1 MGSSVLPLV
10 GIRVLDFSTL
20 LPGPLAGLLLAEA
33 GADVIKIERPGVG
46 DEMRT
51 YTPKLGDDSANFV
64 LLNRGK
70 RSIAI
75 DLKAPDALT
84 RLKPLIEKSDVL
96 IEQFRP
102 GVMERLGL
110 GYEALAKINPK
121 LIYCSITG
129 FGQNGPRRDM
139 AAHDLNYL
147 ALAGV
152 LCLTAGEDGAPG
164 MPHAPI
170 ADIAGGTYPALV
182 NILLALLRREQTGYG
197 AYLDISMTDNL
208 FLLAY
213 WGLANGFTTDDWPK
227 PGAALTTG
235 GSPRYQIYRTADGG
249 YLSAAP
255 IEQRFWEVF
264 CRIIELDEPLRDDRR
279 DPEATRRAV
288 AARIVAQPASFWQ
301 KAFEREDACCTV
313 VNSLKDG
320 VCDPQVEARGLFAR
334 RTGNKARAIPA
345 IPMPIVDAFRDPAV
359 TRLAPRLGADNN
371 LIDGS
376 A

>member
-1 MGSSVLPLV
+1 VLPLV

-33 GADVIKIERPGVG
+33 GADVIKIERPGMG

-84 RLKPLIEKSDVL
+84 RLKPLIQKSDVL

-110 GYEALAKINPK
+110 GYEALAQMNPR

-147 ALAGV
+147 ALAGL

-182 NILLALLRREQTGYG
+182 NILLALLRREQTGHG

-235 GSPRYQIYRTADGG
+235 GSPRYQIYRTGDGG

-264 CRIIELDEPLRDDRR
+264 CRIIELDEPLRDDRH
-279 DPEATRRAV
+279 DPEATRSAI
-288 AARIVAQPASFWQ
+288 AARIVAQPTGFWQ
-301 KAFEREDACCTV
+301 KAFDGEDACCIV

-320 VCDPQVEARGLFAR
+320 VRDPQVEARGLFAR
-334 RTGNKARAIPA
+334 RAGNQARTIPA
-345 IPMPIVDAFRDPAV
+345 IPMPIVDVLRDPAV

-376 A
+376 G